1 MDEILEELLGT
12 PGVQGSV
19 IVDRD
24 GLVIS
29 TAGDLDQ
36 PDALGAEFAEM
47 YKSLEND
54 NRGALRLISLEA
66 ANGNYFMS
74 NINDVT
80 FLLVQTAEQVNMGRL
95 RYDIRHAS
103 GRLKE
108 EL

>member
-1 MDEILEELLGT
+1 MDEILEELLST

-29 TAGDLDQ
+29 TAGALEA
-36 PDALGAEFAEM
+36 PDALGAEFAETF
-47 YKSLEND
+47 KSLEND
-54 NRGALRLISLEA
+54 NRGQLRLISLEA
-66 ANGNYFMS
+66 ANGNIFMA

-80 FLLVQTAEQVNMGRL
+80 FLVVQTGEQINLGRL

-103 GRLKE
+103 SRLKD

>member
-1 MDEILEELLGT
+1 MDEILEELLST
-12 PGVQGSV
+12 PGIQGSV

-29 TAGDLDQ
+29 TAGELES
-36 PDALGAEFAEM
+36 PDALGAEFAEV

-54 NRGALRLISLEA
+54 NRGALKLISLEA

-80 FLLVQTAEQVNMGRL
+80 FLVVQTGEQINLGRI
-95 RYDIRHAS
+95 RYDIGHAS
-103 GRLKE
+103 GRLKD